1 MKRSPILLVFVIAAL
16 LDAVERTSASVIS
29 FQLLLSGD
37 VEENPGPGLSSIAKT
52 ASASDLTP
60 QPFNLVG
67 IDYERVDTKPLGKNY
82 IV

>member
-37 VEENPGPGLSSIAKT
+37 VEENPGPG
-52 ASASDLTP
+52 
-60 QPFNLVG
+60 
-67 IDYERVDTKPLGKNY
+67 NY
-82 IV
+82 IPTMCTIICQL